1 MAAVD
6 ENENNKF
13 STGVLFFL
21 NGASGTRKT
30 IVQNTILKKLRSQ
43 KRITLAVASLGIAAT
58 LLDGRR
64 TAYSRFK
71 ILLDAKSISSCG
83 I

>member
-1 MAAVD
+1 MD
-6 ENENNKF
+6 ENNDDEYG
-13 STGVLFFL
+13 TGILFFL
-21 NGASGTRKT
+21 NSAGGTGKI

-43 KRITLAVASLGIAAT
+43 KRITLVVASLGIAIT

-64 TAYSRFK
+64 TAYLRFK
-71 ILLDAKSISSCG
+71 ILLDAESISSYG

>member
-1 MAAVD
+1 MD
-6 ENENNKF
+6 ENNDDEY
-13 STGVLFFL
+13 STGALFFL
-21 NGASGTRKT
+21 DSAGGTGKT

-43 KRITLAVASLGIAAT
+43 KRIALAVASLGIAAT

-71 ILLDAKSISSCG
+71 ILLDAESISSCG